1 MKHAVQP
8 QRRLWVRGTLALA
21 AFAAAGA
28 AAAADAYPSK
38 PITLVVPFAPGGP
51 TDVMGRIVGEI
62 LGAKLGQTVVIENKP
77 GAGGNLGTGQV
88 ARAKADG
95 YTLALSAISSL
106 AIAPGLYTNLQYDVQ
121 KNLTPITLVGIAKGA
136 IVAHPSAPFND
147 LKGMVEY
154 ARANPGKLSYASSG
168 IGTANHLAGEF
179 FAGLAGIK
187 MQHIPYKGTAQAA
200 QDVLA
205 GTVPLSF
212 ESSLTTAAQSVAAG
226 KLKGIAITSAERSP
240 LLPDVP
246 TVAEQGYKGFDVPTW
261 FGLVGPAGLPKDVVA
276 KLNKAVN
283 EGLQAPDVKERFAK
297 IGAEPAGTTP
307 EKFDAYIRSET
318 ARWGK
323 LIKERGIKPE

>member
-168 IGTANHLAGEF
+168 IGTANHLAGEY

-187 MQHIPYKGTAQAA
+187 MQHIPY
-200 QDVLA
+200 
-205 GTVPLSF
+205 
-212 ESSLTTAAQSVAAG
+212 
-226 KLKGIAITSAERSP
+226 
-240 LLPDVP
+240 
-246 TVAEQGYKGFDVPTW
+246 
-261 FGLVGPAGLPKDVVA
+261 
-276 KLNKAVN
+276 
-283 EGLQAPDVKERFAK
+283 
-297 IGAEPAGTTP
+297 
-307 EKFDAYIRSET
+307 
-318 ARWGK
+318 
-323 LIKERGIKPE
+323 